1 MATPLGDERTYQRRW
16 IILLTILISNWVG
29 TLLNA
34 MMPVALPAMLEDLD
48 VRLSIGVWII
58 SIYVLTFAVLNPLA
72 GWLGDRF
79 GFRRLFL
86 VGVVGHFVTIFGAA
100 LAPTFGW
107 LLFFRV
113 LQGIASATVMPTL
126 MGIMTQLFPKQE
138 RGTPM
143 GVWAAVNSGGHGVG
157 PAISGFLV
165 QAFGWHAV
173 FWFCGIISVA
183 SFPIAYALVPTDN
196 KSDRRKFDIG
206 GAATLLASMVLLMFM
221 LTDGGELPVPVWV
234 RGALWAL
241 VPALLLAFV
250 VIESRTPE
258 PFIELRLFSGRRYSA
273 LAIIIAAQNFTL
285 FGLQVLMSLYLIQLR
300 GLATG
305 LAGLIIAPMASTLAI
320 SSPLGGR
327 GADRLG
333 FRTMIIA
340 GMSVAALGALSM
352 IQWTA
357 ETPLWIIV
365 VTLAVMGLGM
375 GFTQSPTAAGVTMVV
390 RQSEVGVAMGLFTML
405 RFLSGTLG
413 TVIVVLLLDHA
424 RAIGGDVM
432 QPFHTIFYVL
442 TGAAVLA
449 VGMAVSIPRQ
459 VVMAEGAAN

>member
-16 IILLTILISNWVG
+16 VILLTILISNWVG

-34 MMPVALPAMLEDLD
+34 MMPVALPSMLDNLD
-48 VRLSIGVWII
+48 VRLSLGVWII
-58 SIYVLTFAVLNPLA
+58 SIYVLTFAVLNPLM

-79 GFRRLFL
+79 GFRRLYL
-86 VGVVGHFVTIFGAA
+86 LGVVGHFVTIFGAA

-138 RGTPM
+138 RGLPM
-143 GVWAAVNSGGHGVG
+143 GVWAAVNSGGHGIG
-157 PAISGFLV
+157 PAISGLLV
-165 QAFGWHAV
+165 QSFGWHSV
-173 FWFCGIISVA
+173 FWFCGAMSLA
-183 SFPIAYALVPTDN
+183 SFPLAFALVPTDN
-196 KSDRRKFDIG
+196 KSGTRKFDIG
-206 GAATLLASMVLLMFM
+206 GVATLLASMVLFMFM
-221 LTDGGELPVPVWV
+221 LTQGGNLPLPLWA

-241 VPALLLAFV
+241 VPVFLLAFV
-250 VIESRTPE
+250 YIESRTPE

-273 LAIIIAAQNFTL
+273 LAIIIAAQNFCL

-305 LAGLIIAPMASTLAI
+305 LAGLIIAPMASTLAL

-333 FRTMIIA
+333 FRTMIIT

-352 IQWTA
+352 TFWTS
-357 ETPLWIIV
+357 ETPLWIVI
-365 VTLAVMGLGM
+365 VTLAVVGLGM
-375 GFTQSPTAAGVTMVV
+375 GFTQSPTSAGVTMVV
-390 RQSEVGVAMGLFTML
+390 RQQEVGVAMGLFTML

-424 RAIGGDVM
+424 RAIGGDPM

-442 TGAAVLA
+442 TGAALLA
-449 VGMAVSIPRQ
+449 VGLAVSIPRQ
-459 VVMAEGAAN
+459 LALAEGAAD